1 MIIAHDIGTTADKAS
16 LHDMTG
22 RMIATATSPYAVDF
36 GAGGRAEQDPELWWR
51 AVVATT
57 TELLDR
63 TGVAPSEIDAVGLS
77 GQMMGAVFLGPDFN
91 PVRPAVIWAD
101 QRATA
106 QAARL
111 TAHIP
116 TEESYRRTGHRMSAS
131 YSLPKVM
138 WVQENEP
145 EVWKRTAHVCLAKDF
160 VVHRMTGR
168 LLTDPS
174 DASGTNAFCQVSG
187 TWWPEMFKAA
197 GVSSNLF
204 PEVMS
209 STTIAGGLR
218 PGAAAELGL
227 AVGTPVVLGGGDGP
241 MASVGVGSLG
251 PEDDAYISLGS
262 SAWLATASEQP
273 LHDPL
278 MRTFT
283 FNHVMPAKYIPMAT
297 MQSAGS
303 SLDWVTNLLRPGA
316 GHDDVCELLRGAG
329 EVRAAQEGLFFL
341 PYLMGDRSPRW
352 STDAR
357 GTFLGLSRHH
367 DHRHLV
373 RAVLEGV
380 AFNMG
385 ACVDAFKAG
394 GTSINTVS
402 VVGGGAASALWL
414 QIFADVLG
422 FPVSRRSTISDA
434 NSLGCAITTLVGVG
448 AVDGFDVART
458 RSSRETTF
466 LPGMESDDYA
476 LAAQHFESAY
486 CDLTD
491 WFARMGQFRRLG
503 EAQPAGSQQACARE
517 KEAT

>member
-22 RMIATATSPYAVDF
+22 QMMATATSAYPVDF

-63 TGVAPSEIDAVGLS
+63 SGVAPSAIEAVGLS
-77 GQMMGAVFLGPDFN
+77 GQMMGAVFLGPDFD

-101 QRATA
+101 QRAA
-106 QAARL
+106 VQATRL

-116 TEESYRRTGHRMSAS
+116 AEESYRRTGHRMSAS
-131 YSLPKVM
+131 HSLPKAM

-145 EVWKRTAHVCLAKDF
+145 DVWKRTAHVCLAQDF

-174 DASGTNAFCQVSG
+174 DASGTNAFSQVSG

-197 GVSSNLF
+197 GVSSDLF

-273 LHDPL
+273 LYDPL

-283 FNHVMPAKYIPMAT
+283 FNHVVPAKYVPMAT

-303 SLDWVTNLLRPGA
+303 SLDWVTNLLRPNA
-316 GHDDVCELLRGAG
+316 SSDDVCELLRGAG
-329 EVRAAQEGLFFL
+329 EVRAAPEGLFFL
-341 PYLMGDRSPRW
+341 PYLMGERSPRW

-380 AFNMG
+380 AFNLR
-385 ACVDAFKAG
+385 ACAEAFKAG
-394 GTSINTVS
+394 GTSIDTVS
-402 VVGGGAASALWL
+402 VVGGGAASDLWL

-422 FPVSRRSTISDA
+422 VPVSRRSTISDA
-434 NSLGCAITTLVGVG
+434 NSLGCAVTTLVGVG

-458 RSSRETTF
+458 QSSRQATF
-466 LPGMESDDYA
+466 LPGMESDNYA

-486 CDLTD
+486 SDLTD
-491 WFARMGQFRRLG
+491 WFARMGHFRRLG
-503 EAQPAGSQQACARE
+503 EAQPAGPQQTCARE

>member
-1 MIIAHDIGTTADKAS
+1 VIIAHDIGTSADKAS

-22 RMIATATSPYAVDF
+22 QMVATATSGYAVDF

-63 TGVAPSEIDAVGLS
+63 SGVAPREIDAVGLS
-77 GQMMGAVFLGPDFN
+77 GQMMGAVFLGRDFD

-101 QRATA
+101 QRAAA

-111 TAHIP
+111 TTQISA
-116 TEESYRRTGHRMSAS
+116 EDSYRRTGHRMSAS

-145 EVWKRTAHVCLAKDF
+145 EVWKQTAHVCLAKDF

-174 DASGTNAFCQVSG
+174 DASGTTAFTQVSG
-187 TWWPEMFKAA
+187 TWWPEMFEAA
-197 GVSSNLF
+197 GVSSDLF
-204 PEVMS
+204 PEVVS
-209 STTIAGGLR
+209 STTVAGGLR
-218 PGAAAELGL
+218 PSAAAELGL

-283 FNHVMPAKYIPMAT
+283 FNHVVPAKYVPMAT

-316 GHDDVCELLRGAG
+316 SHDEVSELLRGAS
-329 EVRAAQEGLFFL
+329 EVRATPESLFFL
-341 PYLMGDRSPRW
+341 PYLMGERSPRW
-352 STDAR
+352 STEAR

-380 AFNMG
+380 AFNMR
-385 ACVDAFKAG
+385 ACVEAFQAG

-402 VVGGGAASALWL
+402 VVGGGAASNLWL

-422 FPVSRRSTISDA
+422 VPVTRRSTISDA

-458 RSSRETTF
+458 QSSGQATF
-466 LPGMESDDYA
+466 LPGMESDTYA

-486 CDLTD
+486 SDLTD
-491 WFARMGQFRRLG
+491 WFARTGDFRRLR
-503 EAQPAGSQQACARE
+503 EARLVGPQQAVVKE
-517 KEAT
+517 KEVT

>member
-1 MIIAHDIGTTADKAS
+1 VIIAHDIGTSADKAS

-36 GAGGRAEQDPELWWR
+36 GVGGRAEQDPELWWR

-57 TELLDR
+57 TELLDQS
-63 TGVAPSEIDAVGLS
+63 GVAPREIDAVGLS
-77 GQMMGAVFLGPDFN
+77 GQMMGAVFLGQDFA

-101 QRATA
+101 QRAGT

-116 TEESYRRTGHRMSAS
+116 AEDSYRRTGHRLSAS

-145 EVWKRTAHVCLAKDF
+145 EVWEKTSHVCLAKDF
-160 VVHRMTGR
+160 IAHRMTGR

-174 DASGTNAFCQVSG
+174 DASGTGAFTQVSRA
-187 TWWPEMFKAA
+187 WWPEMFEAA
-197 GVSSNLF
+197 GVSSDLF
-204 PEVMS
+204 PDVMS

-227 AVGTPVVLGGGDGP
+227 AVGSPVVLGGGDGP

-262 SAWLATASEQP
+262 SAWIATASDQP

-283 FNHVMPAKYIPMAT
+283 FNHVVPAKYVPMAT

-316 GHDDVCELLRGAG
+316 GHDDVSALLREAG
-329 EVRAAQEGLFFL
+329 EVRAAPEGLFFL
-341 PYLMGDRSPRW
+341 PYLMGERSPRW

-380 AFNMG
+380 AFNLR
-385 ACVDAFKAG
+385 ACVEAFKAG
-394 GTSINTVS
+394 GTTINTVS
-402 VVGGGAASALWL
+402 VVGGGAASDLWL
-414 QIFADVLG
+414 QILADVLG
-422 FPVSRRSTISDA
+422 VPVSRRSTISDA

-448 AVDGFDVART
+448 AVDGFDVARKQ
-458 RSSRETTF
+458 SSRQATF
-466 LPGMESDDYA
+466 LPGMESDGYA
-476 LAAQHFESAY
+476 LAAEHFESAY

-491 WFARMGQFRRLG
+491 WFARMGDLRRLG
-503 EAQPAGSQQACARE
+503 EAQPVGPRQACVKG

>member
-22 RMIATATSPYAVDF
+22 QMIATATSAYPVDF

-63 TGVAPSEIDAVGLS
+63 SGVAPREIDAVGLS
-77 GQMMGAVFLGPDFN
+77 GQMMGAVFLGPDFD

-101 QRATA
+101 QRAAA

-116 TEESYRRTGHRMSAS
+116 AEESYRRTGHRMNAS

-145 EVWKRTAHVCLAKDF
+145 EVWKKTAHVCLAKDF

-174 DASGTNAFCQVSG
+174 DASGTNAFSQVSG
-187 TWWPEMFKAA
+187 TWWPEMFEAA

-218 PGAAAELGL
+218 PRAAAELGL

-273 LHDPL
+273 LYDPL

-283 FNHVMPAKYIPMAT
+283 FNHVVPARYVPMAT

-303 SLDWVTNLLRPGA
+303 SLDWVTNLLRPDA
-316 GHDDVCELLRGAG
+316 SQDNVSELIRGAG
-329 EVRAAQEGLFFL
+329 EVRAAPEGLFFL
-341 PYLMGDRSPRW
+341 PYLMGERSPRW

-380 AFNMG
+380 AFNLR
-385 ACVDAFKAG
+385 ACVEAFKAE

-402 VVGGGAASALWL
+402 VVGGGAASDLWL

-422 FPVSRRSTISDA
+422 VPVSRRSTISDA

-458 RSSRETTF
+458 QSSRQATF
-466 LPGMESDDYA
+466 LPGMESDNYA
-476 LAAQHFESAY
+476 LAAEHFESAY
-486 CDLTD
+486 SDLTD
-491 WFARMGQFRRLG
+491 WFARTGDYRRLG
-503 EAQPAGSQQACARE
+503 EAQRVGPQRACVKE
-517 KEAT
+517 KEVI

>member
-1 MIIAHDIGTTADKAS
+1 VIIAHDIGTTADKAS

-22 RMIATATSPYAVDF
+22 QLMATATSPYPVDF

-57 TELLDR
+57 TELLGR
-63 TGVAPSEIDAVGLS
+63 SGVASHEIDAVGLS
-77 GQMMGAVFLGPDFN
+77 GQMMGAVFLGQDFD

-116 TEESYRRTGHRMSAS
+116 AEDSYRRTSAS

-145 EVWKRTAHVCLAKDF
+145 EVWKKTAHVCLAKDF

-174 DASGTNAFCQVSG
+174 DASGTNAFAQVSG
-187 TWWPEMFKAA
+187 TWWPEMFEAA
-197 GVSSNLF
+197 GVSSDLF

-209 STTIAGGLR
+209 STTVAGCLR

-262 SAWLATASEQP
+262 SAWLATASQQP
-273 LHDPL
+273 LQDPL

-283 FNHVMPAKYIPMAT
+283 FNHVVPERYVPMAT

-316 GHDDVCELLRGAG
+316 GHDDVSELLRGAG
-329 EVRAAQEGLFFL
+329 EVCAAQEGLLFL
-341 PYLMGDRSPRW
+341 PYLMGERSPRW

-380 AFNMG
+380 AFNMR
-385 ACVDAFKAG
+385 ACMEAFKAG
-394 GTSINTVS
+394 GTSIERVS
-402 VVGGGAASALWL
+402 VVGGGAASDLWL

-422 FPVSRRSTISDA
+422 VPVSRRSTISDA
-434 NSLGCAITTLVGVG
+434 NSLGCAITALVGIG

-458 RSSRETTF
+458 QSSRQATF
-466 LPGMESDDYA
+466 LPGRESDVYA
-476 LAAQHFESAY
+476 LAAEHFESAY
-486 CDLTD
+486 SDLTD
-491 WFARMGQFRRLG
+491 WFARMGDFRRLG
-503 EAQPAGSQQACARE
+503 EAQRVGPQQTCVKE
-517 KEAT
+517 KEAL